1 MSAGKTPRFRVSQS
15 AGALLEASALAGDAC
30 PATPRAPLQEPDT
43 LHVEPHTPLVDFDSA
58 LAIANV
64 QADERL
70 GEHMLL
76 SWYDRDRDYES
87 PRNASECHEDSAV
100 PGYVDFGISHGANLK
115 IDIEQGRFVFYYL
128 GL

>member
-1 MSAGKTPRFRVSQS
+1 MTASKPPAYRVSES
-15 AGALLEASALAGDAC
+15 AGAILQAGTQAGDAC

-43 LHVEPHTPLVDFDSA
+43 LHIDATAPIDDFDGA
-58 LAIANV
+58 LAIADS
-64 QADERL
+64 QAGARL
-70 GEHMLL
+70 GDYMLL

-100 PGYVDFGISHGANLK
+100 PGYVDFGVSHGANLK
-115 IDIEQGRFVFYYL
+115 IDVEQGRFVFYYL